1 MNLWSVIRVFHGFET
16 DWKRT
21 RDLTGS
27 LGRISLMSKSSGR
40 VMREIVL
47 EATMGF
53 VGLFFSF
60 SSFWFGF
67 VEGNRRALV
76 KRTKSKQEKRKKNNQ
91 AKKEGISIAI
101 IISRRLMF
109 VWLVCVFGQA
119 KEKVVMNE
127 EQSQLISLG
136 LYNRQETWKLTK

>member
-91 AKKEGISIAI
+91 AKKEGISII
-101 IISRRLMF
+101 IYYYYISKIN
-109 VWLVCVFGQA
+109 VCFACLCFWSSKRESGD
-119 KEKVVMNE
+119 E
-127 EQSQLISLG
+127 
-136 LYNRQETWKLTK
+136 